1 MTLKTRE
8 KYSSKIIKAGA
19 LLSDTKILLANWN
32 KDLAVAENLERFRK
46 ENVFGKASRSRIE
59 DILPLF
65 RQRYL
70 EEQHTINALFT
81 LVKARLPAETL
92 NPILYYYSVQAD
104 RLLHDIVVDVLW
116 PMHQSGRSEIQADEI
131 QRVLNVWGSEGK
143 TIGLWN
149 DTTTL
154 RVAQGVLSTLRD
166 FGILEG
172 ASRKRLAP
180 MFLPVEAFAY
190 IAFCLKQNQPSG
202 DKLIDDPEWR
212 LLFLSR
218 DAIERFLMEAHQ
230 RRLLEYQAAG
240 SVIRITFPSGTIEEY
255 ANVILGT
262 TN

>member
-1 MTLKTRE
+1 MAQKIRE

-19 LLSDTKILLANWN
+19 LLSDTKILLANWKN
-32 KDLAVAENLERFRK
+32 DLSVAENLDRFRK

-70 EEQHTINALFT
+70 DERHTINALLT
-81 LVKARLPAETL
+81 LVNARLSAETL

-104 RLLHDIVVDVLW
+104 PLLHDIVVDVLW
-116 PMHQSGRSEIQADEI
+116 PLHQSGRSEIHVNEI
-131 QRVLNVWGSEGK
+131 QQVLNVWVSEGK
-143 TIGLWN
+143 TVGIWN

-172 ASRKRLAP
+172 GSRKRLAP
-180 MFLPVEAFAY
+180 LFLPVEAFSY

-212 LLFLSR
+212 LLFLPRS
-218 DAIERFLMEAHQ
+218 AIERFLMEAHQ
-230 RRLLEYQAAG
+230 KRLLEYHAAG
-240 SVIRITFPSGTIEEY
+240 SVIRIAFPAETIEEY
-255 ANVILGT
+255 ANVILGA